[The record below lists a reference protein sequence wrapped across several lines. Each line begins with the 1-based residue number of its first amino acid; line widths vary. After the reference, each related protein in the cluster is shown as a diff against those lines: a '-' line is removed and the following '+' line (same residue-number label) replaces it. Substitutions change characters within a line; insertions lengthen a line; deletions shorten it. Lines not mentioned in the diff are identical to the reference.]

1 MDSFSLTKVAT
12 VATFVREGT
21 YHYFPSCKH
30 VTYTP
35 CEGCGLQTLT
45 YNRLDLTYELET
57 QLPTI
62 HGIIMHSS
70 VSLVASAIKVPLPRL
85 GVVLERLLAVVTVV
99 TLRHCNH

>member
-1 MDSFSLTKVAT
+1 MDSSSLTKVAT
-12 VATFVREGT
+12 
-21 YHYFPSCKH
+21 YHYFLSCKH

-70 VSLVASAIKVPLPRL
+70 VSLVANAIKVPLPRL
-85 GVVLERLLAVVTVV
+85 GVVLERLLAVGTVV